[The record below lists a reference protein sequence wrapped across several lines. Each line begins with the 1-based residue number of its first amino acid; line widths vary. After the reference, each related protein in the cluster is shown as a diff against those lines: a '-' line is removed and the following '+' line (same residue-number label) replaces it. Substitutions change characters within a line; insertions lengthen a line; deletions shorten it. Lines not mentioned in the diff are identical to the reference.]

1 MPTQV
6 VTFTPNTSLTQTEA
20 MGYIASLLPMNV
32 LTFLNDADVDGG
44 RVTTVAES
52 GGTFTVTNTWTAEAA
67 NTYLHLMADVS
78 PGVKTQLA
86 TDGWTISFNPETADL

>member
-6 VTFTPNTSLTQTEA
+6 VTFTPNTSLSQTEA

-32 LTFLNDADVDGG
+32 LTFLNDSDVDGG
-44 RVTTVAES
+44 RTTSVAQAN
-52 GGTFTVTNTWTAEAA
+52 GTFTVTNEWTDAAA
-67 NTYLHLMADVS
+67 NTYTHLMADVS
-78 PGVKTQLA
+78 AGVKTQLA